1 MGQID
6 SLKSPRFS
14 GIATFAR
21 LPHTRNLN
29 GIDVAFLGIPF
40 DDATTFRPGAR
51 FGPRAVR
58 ETSCLLHPYNPL
70 LDIKPFD
77 VLNVTD
83 WGDVDVV
90 PGYIEDTYKKIEEG
104 IEEISQTSFPLICGG
119 DHSITLP
126 VLRVLYKKYGRLS
139 LLHMDAHAD
148 CGDDYFGR
156 KYNHGTP
163 FRRAWEEGLLDLNN
177 SLHVGMRNSVYGRE
191 DFEDVKK
198 LGFGLITAEEC
209 FERGMEWIV
218 SEIKKIKGK
227 VYFSFDVDVA
237 DPVYAPGTGFP
248 EVGGFTS
255 RELLHLVRNCSL
267 DFVGFDLVEVC
278 PPYDVSSLTSLL
290 ASNILFE
297 VLSILAKRRVR

>member
-1 MGQID
+1 MGMGQID

-139 LLHMDAHAD
+139 CCIWMPMPIVVMITSGESIIMEHPSA
-148 CGDDYFGR
+148 GRGR
-156 KYNHGTP
+156 K
-163 FRRAWEEGLLDLNN
+163 
-177 SLHVGMRNSVYGRE
+177 
-191 DFEDVKK
+191 DF
-198 LGFGLITAEEC
+198 
-209 FERGMEWIV
+209 
-218 SEIKKIKGK
+218 
-227 VYFSFDVDVA
+227 
-237 DPVYAPGTGFP
+237 
-248 EVGGFTS
+248 
-255 RELLHLVRNCSL
+255 
-267 DFVGFDLVEVC
+267 
-278 PPYDVSSLTSLL
+278 LT
-290 ASNILFE
+290 
-297 VLSILAKRRVR
+297 